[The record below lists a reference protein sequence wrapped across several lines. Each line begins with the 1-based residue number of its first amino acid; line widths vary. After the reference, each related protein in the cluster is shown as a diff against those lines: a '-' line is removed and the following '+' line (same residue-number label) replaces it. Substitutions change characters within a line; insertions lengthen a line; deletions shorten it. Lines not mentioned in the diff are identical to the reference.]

1 MEIIN
6 KNESSNK
13 NDKSFILEKNTQIE
27 IYDNSGRKL
36 NLSICKQDIKI
47 YKYIGEVKTIDLYS
61 AQSLSNKGIDVFDPD
76 DKFFNDICHNYDNL
90 DDKDM
95 IIKDRRNDYFKNV
108 SFCQYGCIYKG
119 INYSLMI
126 ANCVCDLTFIQED
139 FDNINFKN
147 KESIIFKI

>member
-6 KNESSNK
+6 KNESSNN

-47 YKYIGEVKTIDLYS
+47 YKYIGEVKTVDFYS
-61 AQSLSNKGIDVFDPD
+61 AQSLSNKGIDIFDPD

-90 DDKDM
+90 DGKDI
-95 IIKDRRNDYFKNV
+95 IIKDREMIILKMYLFSNMGIYIKN
-108 SFCQYGCIYKG
+108 
-119 INYSLMI
+119 
-126 ANCVCDLTFIQED
+126 
-139 FDNINFKN
+139 
-147 KESIIFKI
+147 